1 MVTGSV
7 REMPIGAP
15 GPCCSAQTWRVTMD
29 PLQAR
34 LQEILPGEHPGSAE
48 RGASAVAPV
57 YTCVEAWL
65 PTGRDRLRR
74 SIASEACI

>member
-1 MVTGSV
+1 
-7 REMPIGAP
+7 
-15 GPCCSAQTWRVTMD
+15 MD

-48 RGASAVAPV
+48 RGASTVAPV
-57 YTCVEAWL
+57 CACVEAWL

-74 SIASEACI
+74 SIASDACI